1 MLKQMKAWFFER
13 SLSQNPLT
21 RILNRQLS
29 LFSFIENTFS
39 LFENRD
45 PLVENPAFMSKD
57 LKLSQQSF
65 LYLRLI

>member
-1 MLKQMKAWFFER
+1 MLKQMKAWFFEH

-21 RILNRQLS
+21 RILNRQL
-29 LFSFIENTFS
+29 LLYFHLLKIPS

-45 PLVENPAFMSKD
+45 PLVENPSFMSKD

-65 LYLRLI
+65 PHLHLI